1 MELDTQRQYRIDRI
15 FHNLMSDQHKQISYH
30 CMDVPFLLTKQIID
44 NLTIEQ
50 LNAYPL
56 LASSL
61 KMVYD
66 EETKEDVNNN
76 DMRPDTIL
84 EKYLFKNLAS
94 FMSMH
99 DVLPYVDVSSKY
111 RFLKLCLK
119 CLRVA
124 SAKIKVLILKI
135 LSPRTIPEFFN
146 TLASGNAPSV

>member
-30 CMDVPFLLTKQIID
+30 CMEVPFLLTKQIID

-66 EETKEDVNNN
+66 ELNKN
-76 DMRPDTIL
+76 RIL
-84 EKYLFKNLAS
+84 
-94 FMSMH
+94 
-99 DVLPYVDVSSKY
+99 
-111 RFLKLCLK
+111 
-119 CLRVA
+119 
-124 SAKIKVLILKI
+124 I
-135 LSPRTIPEFFN
+135 LSPRHSETSFVWISSDRTNLYQTREVVQTIIETSKDLYDIQNKMFN
-146 TLASGNAPSV
+146 EYDIKYNGIIIISIICF

>member
-30 CMDVPFLLTKQIID
+30 CLNVPFLLTKQIID

-66 EETKEDVNNN
+66 EQDKN
-76 DMRPDTIL
+76 RIL
-84 EKYLFKNLAS
+84 
-94 FMSMH
+94 
-99 DVLPYVDVSSKY
+99 
-111 RFLKLCLK
+111 
-119 CLRVA
+119 
-124 SAKIKVLILKI
+124 I
-135 LSPRTIPEFFN
+135 LSPRHSETSFVWISSDRTNLYQTREVVQTIIETSKDLYDIQNKMFN
-146 TLASGNAPSV
+146 EYDIKYNGIIIISIICFP

>member
-44 NLTIEQ
+44 NITIEQ

-66 EETKEDVNNN
+66 EQNKN
-76 DMRPDTIL
+76 RIL
-84 EKYLFKNLAS
+84 
-94 FMSMH
+94 
-99 DVLPYVDVSSKY
+99 
-111 RFLKLCLK
+111 
-119 CLRVA
+119 
-124 SAKIKVLILKI
+124 I
-135 LSPRTIPEFFN
+135 LSPRHSETSFVWISSDRTNLYQTREVVQTIIETSKDLYDIQNKMFN
-146 TLASGNAPSV
+146 EYDIKYNGIIIISIICF

>member
-44 NLTIEQ
+44 NLTLEQ

-66 EETKEDVNNN
+66 ELNKN
-76 DMRPDTIL
+76 RIL
-84 EKYLFKNLAS
+84 
-94 FMSMH
+94 
-99 DVLPYVDVSSKY
+99 
-111 RFLKLCLK
+111 
-119 CLRVA
+119 
-124 SAKIKVLILKI
+124 I
-135 LSPRTIPEFFN
+135 LSPRHSETSFVWISSDRTNLYQTREVVQTIIETSKDLYDIQNKMFN
-146 TLASGNAPSV
+146 EYDIKYNGIIIISIICF

>member
-56 LASSL
+56 LATSL

-66 EETKEDVNNN
+66 EQNKN
-76 DMRPDTIL
+76 RIL
-84 EKYLFKNLAS
+84 
-94 FMSMH
+94 
-99 DVLPYVDVSSKY
+99 
-111 RFLKLCLK
+111 
-119 CLRVA
+119 
-124 SAKIKVLILKI
+124 I
-135 LSPRTIPEFFN
+135 LSPRHSEKSFVWISSDRTNLYQTREVVQTIIETSKDLYDIQN
-146 TLASGNAPSV
+146 KCLMSTT

>member
-66 EETKEDVNNN
+66 EQDKN
-76 DMRPDTIL
+76 RIL
-84 EKYLFKNLAS
+84 
-94 FMSMH
+94 
-99 DVLPYVDVSSKY
+99 
-111 RFLKLCLK
+111 
-119 CLRVA
+119 
-124 SAKIKVLILKI
+124 I
-135 LSPRTIPEFFN
+135 LSPRHSETSFVWISSNRTNLYQTREVVQTIIETSKDLYDIQNKMFN
-146 TLASGNAPSV
+146 EYDIKYNGIIIISIICF

>member
-66 EETKEDVNNN
+66 ELNKN
-76 DMRPDTIL
+76 RIL
-84 EKYLFKNLAS
+84 
-94 FMSMH
+94 
-99 DVLPYVDVSSKY
+99 
-111 RFLKLCLK
+111 
-119 CLRVA
+119 
-124 SAKIKVLILKI
+124 I
-135 LSPRTIPEFFN
+135 LSPRHSETSFVWISSDRTNLYQTREVVQTIIETSKDLYDIQNKMFN
-146 TLASGNAPSV
+146 EYDIKYNGIIIISIICF

>member
-30 CMDVPFLLTKQIID
+30 CLNVPFLLTKQIID

-66 EETKEDVNNN
+66 EQDKN
-76 DMRPDTIL
+76 RIL
-84 EKYLFKNLAS
+84 
-94 FMSMH
+94 
-99 DVLPYVDVSSKY
+99 
-111 RFLKLCLK
+111 
-119 CLRVA
+119 
-124 SAKIKVLILKI
+124 I
-135 LSPRTIPEFFN
+135 LSPRHSETSFVWISSDRTNLYQTREVVQTIIETSKDLYDIQNKMFN
-146 TLASGNAPSV
+146 EYDIKYNGIIIISIICF

>member
-56 LASSL
+56 LATSL

-66 EETKEDVNNN
+66 EQNKN
-76 DMRPDTIL
+76 RIL
-84 EKYLFKNLAS
+84 
-94 FMSMH
+94 
-99 DVLPYVDVSSKY
+99 
-111 RFLKLCLK
+111 
-119 CLRVA
+119 
-124 SAKIKVLILKI
+124 I
-135 LSPRTIPEFFN
+135 LSPRHSEKSFVWISSDRTNLYQTREVVQTIIETSKDLYDIQNKMFN
-146 TLASGNAPSV
+146 EYDIKYNGIIIISIICF